1 MQLVLVLLCIL
12 AELSVV
18 AQVLV
23 LQLLQVLV
31 RAQPSNLPLVETHE
45 KMACAVYQL
54 QLLN

>member
-1 MQLVLVLLCIL
+1 MACSMQLVLVLLCVL

-31 RAQPSNLPLVETHE
+31 RPA
-45 KMACAVYQL
+45 L
-54 QLLN
+54 QLSPRHLG